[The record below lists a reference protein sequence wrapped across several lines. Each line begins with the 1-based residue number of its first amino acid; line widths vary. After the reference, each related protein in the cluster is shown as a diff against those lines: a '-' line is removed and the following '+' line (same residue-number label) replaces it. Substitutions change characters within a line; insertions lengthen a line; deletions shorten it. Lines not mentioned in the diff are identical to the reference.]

1 MPGKTMLTEDYIIR
15 MISTVLTA
23 LIRIAGLKNAGQY
36 QEAQQLINQNLEEL
50 FGMRVDLLK
59 RLDDE
64 TLIASLSLQDK
75 PEPRRLAAAGRL
87 FQEEGDILTAQ
98 ADPQAAFWSYLRAL
112 NLSLEASTSGLAGE
126 KDLVTTLNQLLE
138 KLKGYNLPPDT
149 QYALFC
155 HYEEISSYR
164 QADAVLRE
172 MEAFPQDRDAILAER
187 AAFYNRLLQ
196 KNDQDLQDGG
206 LSRLQVVE
214 ALNTIILHKPNGS

>member
-1 MPGKTMLTEDYIIR
+1 MLTEDYIIR
-15 MISTVLTA
+15 MISTVMAALT
-23 LIRIAGLKNAGQY
+23 RIAGLKNAGQY

-98 ADPQAAFWSYLRAL
+98 ADPQAAYWSYLRAL

-126 KDLVTTLNQLLE
+126 KQVMTTLDRLLE
-138 KLKGYNLPPDT
+138 SLKGYNLPPDT

-155 HYEEISSYR
+155 NYEETGSYR
-164 QADAVLRE
+164 HADNVLRD
-172 MEAFPQDRDAILAER
+172 MEAFPQDRDAVLGER

-196 KNDQDLQDGG
+196 KTDQDLIDSGFP
-206 LSRLQVVE
+206 RLQVVE
-214 ALNTIILHKPNGS
+214 ALNAIILRKNKGPE